1 MDWLNE
7 LLSNKPLIN
16 ALIAWLTAQ
25 IIKFILYAI
34 MNKEIRLERVFGD
47 GGMPSGHSATVT
59 ALTVSSLLI
68 YGAASFE
75 FAISSILA
83 IIVMHDA
90 SGVRLETGKHA
101 KAINE
106 ILEML
111 QTFNSD
117 SEDVKRNKLREL
129 VGHTPLQVLC
139 GSLLGLGVA
148 ILFR

>member
-1 MDWLNE
+1 MEWLNE
-7 LLSNKPLIN
+7 LLSNKPLTN

-59 ALTVSSLLI
+59 ALAATSLFT
-68 YGAASFE
+68 YGTGSFE
-75 FAISSILA
+75 FAISAILA

-90 SGVRLETGKHA
+90 TGVRLEAGKHA

-106 ILEML
+106 IFEML
-111 QTFNSD
+111 ETFISD
-117 SEDVKRNKLREL
+117 SEDVKMNKLREL
-129 VGHTPLQVLC
+129 VGHTPLQVFC
-139 GSLLGLGVA
+139 GSLLGLIVA
-148 ILFR
+148 FIFR

>member
-1 MDWLNE
+1 
-7 LLSNKPLIN
+7 LIYRFN
-16 ALIAWLTAQ
+16 
-25 IIKFILYAI
+25 
-34 MNKEIRLERVFGD
+34 VV
-47 GGMPSGHSATVT
+47 SAT
-59 ALTVSSLLI
+59 ADFSSEQSLS
-68 YGAASFE
+68 ACKAS
-75 FAISSILA
+75 L
-83 IIVMHDA
+83 
-90 SGVRLETGKHA
+90 
-101 KAINE
+101 NE